1 MQLSPPPS
9 PPPRRIGTTVAI
21 VLLAVGFAAS
31 TTIAVVEYVQL
42 REARQEIEELRASQG
57 AGGSGGLFGEL
68 GEILEEAVGDL
79 GESFGGGAG
88 QGALDCLTPPEPFS
102 GEPIDDLP
110 VEQQVTAIADQV
122 ERLRGLRF
130 TEPVEPRF
138 VSPEE
143 SAARV
148 RELFLEE
155 YTPAIGDIESRIL
168 GALGAVPRGTD
179 LRELRADL
187 LGQQV
192 AGFYDPETGELVVRR
207 AGSTLSL
214 NDRVVLAH
222 ELDHALTDQALGIP
236 LPDDLRAGMEDVDLA
251 ATALVEGDATL
262 LMQQYMLS
270 APFGD
275 QLGALDPSAFTEAI
289 EAQAALSD
297 LPPYLL
303 SELTFPYEEGLE
315 FVCALYQEG
324 GWEAVNRAYD
334 DPPTA
339 SVEVLFPNR
348 YRDGAGPDDAPDP
361 SGPGPGWVPR
371 AATQLGAANLLWL
384 FEAPGGEPS
393 RAIDQGIARS
403 AVEAWHGGEV
413 HLWTDGARSAVAVR
427 FLEDAGADGL
437 CPAVQE
443 WYGASVQGDR
453 VRGTREGGFLAD
465 GANQDAAIACSDDM
479 VALGIAP
486 DLRTARALVR

>member
-1 MQLSPPPS
+1 
-9 PPPRRIGTTVAI
+9 
-21 VLLAVGFAAS
+21 VLLAVGFVAS

-42 REARQEIEELRASQG
+42 RQARQDLEELRARQD
-57 AGGSGGLFGEL
+57 AGGGGGLFGEL
-68 GEILEEAVGDL
+68 GEIFEEAVGDL
-79 GESFGGGAG
+79 GESLGGAPG
-88 QGALDCLTPPEPFS
+88 RGTLACLAPPEPFS
-102 GEPIDDLP
+102 GEPIGDLP
-110 VEQQVTAIADQV
+110 VDQQVTAIADQV

-155 YTPAIGDIESRIL
+155 YTEVIGDIEARIL
-168 GALGAVPRGTD
+168 GALGAVPPGTD
-179 LRELRADL
+179 LRQLRADL

-192 AGFYDPETGELVVRR
+192 TGFYDPETGQLVVRR
-207 AGSTLSL
+207 AGPALSM

-236 LPDDLRAGMEDVDLA
+236 LPDDLRAGQEDVDLA

-289 EAQAALSD
+289 EAQAELAD
-297 LPPYLL
+297 LPPYLVN
-303 SELTFPYEEGLE
+303 ELTFPYEDGLE
-315 FVCALYQEG
+315 FVCALYEEG
-324 GWEAVNRAYD
+324 GWAAVDRAYE
-334 DPPTA
+334 DPPTG
-339 SVEVLFPNR
+339 SLEILFPDR
-348 YRDGAGPDDAPDP
+348 YRDGVGTTDASDP
-361 SGPGPGWVPR
+361 AGPGPGWVPR

-393 RAIDQGIARS
+393 RALDPATARA
-403 AVEAWHGGEV
+403 AVEDVAGGEV
-413 HLWTDGARSAVAVR
+413 HLWVRGPRSAVAVR
-427 FLEDAGADGL
+427 LVEAPSADGL
-437 CPAVQE
+437 CQAIRT
-443 WYGASVQGDR
+443 WYDATIDGDR
-453 VRGTREGGFLAD
+453 VTGGPDTGYRAV
-465 GANQDAAIACSDDM
+465 GGSQSAAISCSEDE
-479 VALGIAP
+479 VRLGIAP
-486 DLRTARALVR
+486 DLGAARALVR